1 MEKILLID
9 HEGLLNLSMRL
20 LLNLSHDEAFRLSAM
35 RMGLLKGVVNLM
47 SGSLMNPDLLM
58 ISQQVL
64 YMLSVDKKS
73 KPMFAYTDCVTLVLK
88 LVLESKGDRVGTD
101 LAALGINLTADEQ
114 NAQVIFKNNGIR
126 FLMKRAIKTGD
137 SLVFKMLRNISM
149 HPGEIKMPFLVYA
162 FS

>member
-20 LLNLSHDEAFRLSAM
+20 LLNLSNDEAFRLSAM

-47 SGSLMNPDLLM
+47 SGSLMNPELLF
-58 ISQQVL
+58 ISEQVL
-64 YMLSVDKKS
+64 YMLSVDDRS
-73 KPMFAYTDCVTLVLK
+73 KPMFSYTDCVTLVLK
-88 LVLESKGDRVGTD
+88 LVLESKGDRVGTE
-101 LAALGINLTADEQ
+101 LAALGINLTLDEQ

-137 SLVFKMLRNISM
+137 SLVFKILRNISR
-149 HPGEIKMPFLVYA
+149 HSGEIKMPFLVLY
-162 FS
+162 